1 MEETILLNLVKDH
14 AKILKNKK
22 TDSGANHK
30 KAQCWVDIEKAFNCQ
45 SWGSYR
51 NITVKKKY
59 ENIKKK
65 TKKKM
70 ADEKCH
76 KLGPN
81 LKTEISSIDNT
92 ILEILGSVRVEGFPS
107 EFGGDAVT
115 VPEENVEPL
124 QDDSEFLYDCE
135 ENNNTVHEDQCQKSE
150 DIFVEVYS
158 DEARKENITEETN
171 EVQWAK
177 YTPDMLKR
185 KEAKALTQARTNNEN
200 QISTKIS
207 QCASVKAAL
216 EEEKEELL
224 DE

>member
-1 MEETILLNLVKDH
+1 MLGGHRKSIQLPEW
-14 AKILKNKK
+14 
-22 TDSGANHK
+22 G
-30 KAQCWVDIEKAFNCQ
+30 
-45 SWGSYR
+45 GSYR
-51 NITVKKKY
+51 NITDLKKKY

-70 ADEKCH
+70 ADEKCY
-76 KLGPN
+76 KLGTGGGPN

-92 ILEILGSVRVEGFPS
+92 ILEILGSVRVEGFTS

-124 QDDSEFLYDCE
+124 QDDSEFLHDCE

-150 DIFVEVYS
+150 DIFVEVHS

-185 KEAKALTQARTNNEN
+185 KKAKALTQGN
-200 QISTKIS
+200 
-207 QCASVKAAL
+207 
-216 EEEKEELL
+216 
-224 DE
+224 